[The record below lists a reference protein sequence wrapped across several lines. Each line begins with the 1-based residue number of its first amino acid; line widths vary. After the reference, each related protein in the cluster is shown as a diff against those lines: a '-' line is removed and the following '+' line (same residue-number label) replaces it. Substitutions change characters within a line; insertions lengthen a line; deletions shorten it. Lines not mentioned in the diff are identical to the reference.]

1 MLFYSLASACEY
13 LYHYTTIATLLDKI
27 LPERSLRMSSLAQ
40 TNDPREF
47 KSWKFDLGTNRYF
60 SEESD
65 SEWAALEKATTLA
78 KDSFKVICFTADSPN
93 SAGMKVDHIW
103 ERGYCRPRMW
113 AQYAE
118 RAPDRMGVCL
128 VFDRVGLESKLRASA
143 PRETQIFKGYVV
155 YRNRSQAPSLV
166 NNPFILDYDL
176 LKARGS
182 EEAIRVHVERYNK
195 ELFFQKAI
203 DWSHEAEYR
212 YLLWD
217 RERDAHIFSFGSTLK
232 GLVLGPS
239 LPEGKLHELKRY
251 CRQGDLD
258 IGQLNWN
265 NGTPEV
271 KPVLIPPN

>member
-1 MLFYSLASACEY
+1 MIFYSLTSPDEY
-13 LYHYTTIATLLDKI
+13 LYHYTTGRTLLEKI
-27 LPERSLRMSSLAQ
+27 LPSHSLRMSSLAQ
-40 TNDPREF
+40 TNDPRES
-47 KSWKFDLGTNRYF
+47 KSWKIDLGTNGYF

-93 SAGMKVDHIW
+93 SAGVQVDHIW
-103 ERGYCRPRMW
+103 ERGHCRPRMW
-113 AQYAE
+113 TQYAE
-118 RAPDRMGVCL
+118 KADQMGVCL
-128 VFDRVGLESKLRASA
+128 VFDRAELESSIRASI
-143 PRETQIFKGYVV
+143 PCETHIFKGYVE

-182 EEAIRVHVERYNK
+182 EEAVRVHVGRYWK

-217 RERDAHIFSFGSTLK
+217 REHDAHIFPFGSALK
-232 GLVLGPS
+232 GIVFGPS
-239 LPEGKLHELKRY
+239 FSDDKLHGLNRY
-251 CRQGDLD
+251 YRQGDLD
-258 IGQLNWN
+258 IGRLKWDK
-265 NGTPEV
+265 GVPSV
-271 KPVLIPPN
+271 IPVLLAP